1 MTLTELRYIIAVA
14 REQHFGR
21 AAETCFVSQP
31 TLSVAVRK
39 LEEELGVQ
47 LFERNAGDVRTTSVG
62 ESVVAQAQRTLEA
75 AESVKQ
81 IAGKGKNQ
89 LSEPLKLGAIHTVGP
104 YLFPE
109 MIPALRQLAP
119 NMSLIVEEGYT
130 AVLAEKLKRG
140 ELDVLILALP
150 FDRPGLLTVPLY
162 TEPFITLLPASHPLT
177 AKDYIA
183 GPDLAEETLL
193 LLGAGH
199 CFRDQV
205 IDACPE
211 CAPRRSMESELQK
224 TIEGSSLETIRHMVV
239 SGLGVTILPCTAAGA
254 DRYSQRLVAIRRFME
269 PSPSRTLALAWRV
282 SFPRPKVIDVLK
294 EAVSQCSLS
303 CVTFM
308 SN

>member
-1 MTLTELRYIIAVA
+1 
-14 REQHFGR
+14 
-21 AAETCFVSQP
+21 
-31 TLSVAVRK
+31 
-39 LEEELGVQ
+39 
-47 LFERNAGDVRTTSVG
+47 
-62 ESVVAQAQRTLEA
+62 
-75 AESVKQ
+75 
-81 IAGKGKNQ
+81 
-89 LSEPLKLGAIHTVGP
+89 
-104 YLFPE
+104 